1 MIAYIICYVLLIVIC
16 AGRVLQIEGQ
26 APTVGGLAL
35 LVHYTRQPPRQG
47 SRFLK
52 ARRGTACLPPASR
65 ARLVLVTAG

>member
-1 MIAYIICYVLLIVIC
+1 M
-16 AGRVLQIEGQ
+16 REMQIEEQ

-47 SRFLK
+47 NRFLK